1 MLASLPFG
9 RLLPQLRRDL
19 SPAQSSARLLLRTRR
34 PGPPGP
40 DNPLV
45 AARLQGDRLQA
56 AAALPEA
63 AQPVTLL
70 LHGEDCSLFDVA
82 APKGLRP
89 HEWGLLLEDQLLAD
103 ASGQHLVCLGRAP
116 GRLRLLALD
125 RALLESWREHCA
137 ACGWTVA
144 ACWVDF
150 QFLPE
155 PTAEGGIGVRL
166 GDSLRFKT
174 RVADRD
180 VWLTWPSALQ
190 ASLPPALA
198 TLLDADPEATVAPLW
213 PQPAAGV
220 APQDLW
226 PRQGQRRRRASLE
239 LPRPLVLGMAAAAVL
254 AAVHLGLQQVQHW
267 RQAQTDRAYV
277 AQRLGLPSD
286 RLDAGR
292 AARELQLAS
301 RTQRQLEG
309 QWRLWQ
315 RLDGPLGAALN
326 TQPGL
331 RLVEWSLDEQG
342 IQVVL
347 DGPASLDKALR
358 TRLGEEFATLQWQ
371 RQAGRLTLR
380 LAVPTEK
387 RP

>member
-1 MLASLPFG
+1 MLASLPLG
-9 RLLPQLRRDL
+9 RLLPLLRRDL
-19 SPAQSSARLLLRTRR
+19 SPAHGSARLLLRTRR

-45 AARLQGDRLQA
+45 AAHLRDASLQA
-56 AAALPEA
+56 GATLPAA

-103 ASGQHLVCLGRAP
+103 ANGQHLVCLGRAP

-125 RALLESWREHCA
+125 RALLEAWREHCA
-137 ACGWTVA
+137 ACGWTVV

-150 QFLPE
+150 QLLPE
-155 PTAEGGIGVRL
+155 PTAEGGIGARL

-174 RVADRD
+174 RVADHD
-180 VWLTWPSALQ
+180 VWLTWPHTLEAD
-190 ASLPPALA
+190 LPPALSA
-198 TLLDADPEATVAPLW
+198 LLDAGPEATIDHLW
-213 PQPAAGV
+213 PRPTAGV
-220 APQDLW
+220 APRDLW
-226 PRQGQRRRRASLE
+226 PRQGQRRRPSLG

-254 AAVHLGLQQVQHW
+254 ATVHLGLQQVQHW
-267 RQAQTDRAYV
+267 RRAQVDRAYV
-277 AQRLGLPSD
+277 AHRLGLTSD

-301 RTQRQLEG
+301 RTQRQLEA

-315 RLDGPLGAALN
+315 RLGDPLAAALAAR
-326 TQPGL
+326 PGL

-347 DGPASLDKALR
+347 EGPVSLDKALR

-371 RQAGRLTLR
+371 RQAGCLTLH
-380 LAVPTEK
+380 LAAPTET

>member
-1 MLASLPFG
+1 MHASSTLG
-9 RLLPQLRRDL
+9 RLLPLIRRDF
-19 SPAQSSARLLLRTRR
+19 SPARTGDRLLLRTRH

-40 DNPLV
+40 DNPV
-45 AARLQGDRLQA
+45 MAGHLQDDRLQA
-56 AAALPEA
+56 MAVLPAA

-70 LHGEDCSLFDVA
+70 LHGEECSLFDVA

-89 HEWGLLLEDQLLAD
+89 HEWGLLLEDQLLED

-125 RALLESWREHCA
+125 RALLDAWREHCA
-137 ACGWTVA
+137 AVGWSVA

-155 PTAEGGIGVRL
+155 PSAGGGIGLRL

-174 RVADRD
+174 RTDDRE
-180 VWLTWPSALQ
+180 VWLTWPAALEGD
-190 ASLPPALA
+190 LPPALA
-198 TLLDADPEATVAPLW
+198 ALIDAGPAASAERLW
-213 PQPAAGV
+213 PDAVAGST
-220 APQDLW
+220 PQDLW
-226 PRQGQRRRRASLE
+226 PRQGQRRRRPSLG
-239 LPRPLVLGMAAAAVL
+239 LPRPLLLGMAAAAGL
-254 AAVHLGLQQVQHW
+254 ALLHLGVQQVQHW
-267 RQAQTDRAYV
+267 RLARLDRDVV
-277 AQRLGLPSD
+277 AQRLGLASD

-292 AARELQLAS
+292 AERELQLAS
-301 RTQRQLEG
+301 RAQRQLEG

-315 RLDGPLGAALN
+315 RLSGPLGAALGA
-326 TQPGL
+326 QPGW
-331 RLVEWSLDEQG
+331 RLVEWALDEQG
-342 IQVVL
+342 IRVVL

-358 TRLGEEFATLQWQ
+358 TRLGQEFDTLQWQ

-380 LAVPTEK
+380 LASPVEK

>member
-1 MLASLPFG
+1 MHASLTLG
-9 RLLPQLRRDL
+9 RHLPLWRRDL
-19 SPAQSSARLLLRTRR
+19 SPARSGERLLLRTRR

-45 AARLQGDRLQA
+45 AARLQDDQLQST
-56 AAALPEA
+56 AALPA
-63 AQPVTLL
+63 RAQPVTLL

-89 HEWGLLLEDQLLAD
+89 HEWGLLLEDHLLAD
-103 ASGQHLVCLGRAP
+103 ASGQHLVCLGRPP

-125 RALLESWREHCA
+125 RALLDAWREHCA

-150 QFLPE
+150 QLLPE
-155 PTAEGGIGVRL
+155 ATAEGGIGLCL

-174 RVADRD
+174 RVDDREL
-180 VWLTWPSALQ
+180 WLTWSRALE
-190 ASLPPALA
+190 ASLPPDLAALITPA
-198 TLLDADPEATVAPLW
+198 SHEIRDDPW
-213 PQPAAGV
+213 PRPAKGV

-226 PRQGQRRRRASLE
+226 PRQGRRRARPTLG
-239 LPRPLVLGMAAAAVL
+239 LPRPLVAGMVAAAAL
-254 AAVHLGLQQVQHW
+254 AAVHLGLQQLQHW

-277 AQRLGLPSD
+277 AQRLGLASG

-292 AARELQLAS
+292 AARELQLAA
-301 RTQRQLEG
+301 RTQRQLEER
-309 QWRLWQ
+309 WRLWQ
-315 RLDGPLGAALN
+315 RLGGPLGAALAA
-326 TQPGL
+326 QPGL

-342 IQVVL
+342 IRVAL

-358 TRLGEEFATLQWQ
+358 TQLGQAFDTLQWE

-380 LAVPTEK
+380 LATSPEP

>member
-1 MLASLPFG
+1 MLASLPLG
-9 RLLPQLRRDL
+9 RLLPLLRRDL
-19 SPAQSSARLLLRTRR
+19 SPAHSSTRLLLRTRR

-45 AARLQGDRLQA
+45 AARLQDGQLQA
-56 AAALPEA
+56 AAALPA
-63 AQPVTLL
+63 SAQPVTLL

-89 HEWGLLLEDQLLAD
+89 HEWGLLLEDQLLAE
-103 ASGQHLVCLGRAP
+103 ASDQHLVCLGRSP

-125 RALLESWREHCA
+125 RALLEAWREHCA

-150 QFLPE
+150 QLLPE
-155 PTAEGGIGVRL
+155 PTAESGIGLRL
-166 GDSLRFKT
+166 GEGLRFKT
-174 RVADRD
+174 RLEGHE
-180 VWLTWPSALQ
+180 VWLTWPHALE

-198 TLLDADPEATVAPLW
+198 ALLEAGPEASRDPLW
-213 PQPAAGV
+213 PRPAAGV
-220 APQDLW
+220 APLDLW
-226 PRQGQRRRRASLE
+226 PRQGQRRSRPALG

-254 AAVHLGLQQVQHW
+254 AILHLGLQQVQQW
-267 RQAQTDRAYV
+267 RLAQLDRAYV
-277 AQRLGLPSD
+277 AQRLGLASD
-286 RLDAGR
+286 RLEAGR
-292 AARELQLAS
+292 AERELQLAS
-301 RTQRQLEG
+301 RTRRQLEG

-315 RLDGPLGAALN
+315 RLREPLGAAL
-326 TQPGL
+326 TSAPGL

-342 IQVVL
+342 IQLVL
-347 DGPASLDKALR
+347 EGPASLDKTLR
-358 TRLGEEFATLQWQ
+358 SRLGEEFATLQWQ

>member
-1 MLASLPFG
+1 MFASLPLG
-9 RLLPQLRRDL
+9 RLLPLLRRDL
-19 SPAQSSARLLLRTRR
+19 SPAHSSTRLLLRTRR

-45 AARLQGDRLQA
+45 AARLQDGQLQA
-56 AAALPEA
+56 AAALPA
-63 AQPVTLL
+63 SAQPVTLL

-103 ASGQHLVCLGRAP
+103 ASDQHLVCLGRTP

-125 RALLESWREHCA
+125 RALLEAWREHCA

-150 QFLPE
+150 QLLPE
-155 PTAEGGIGVRL
+155 PTAESGIGLRL
-166 GDSLRFKT
+166 GEGLRFKT
-174 RVADRD
+174 HVEGHE
-180 VWLTWPSALQ
+180 VWLTWPHALE

-198 TLLDADPEATVAPLW
+198 ALLEAGPEASRDPLW
-213 PQPAAGV
+213 PQPTTGQ

-226 PRQGQRRRRASLE
+226 PRQGQRRSRPSLG
-239 LPRPLVLGMAAAAVL
+239 LPRPLLLGMAAAAVL
-254 AAVHLGLQQVQHW
+254 AALHLGLQQVQGW
-267 RQAQTDRAYV
+267 RQTQLDRAYV
-277 AQRLGLPSD
+277 AQRLGLASD
-286 RLDAGR
+286 RLDGGR

-309 QWRLWQ
+309 HWRLWR
-315 RLDGPLGAALN
+315 RLGGSLATALAA
-326 TQPGL
+326 QPGL
-331 RLVEWSLDEQG
+331 RLVEWALDEKG
-342 IQVVL
+342 LQVVL
-347 DGPASLDKALR
+347 DGPASLDQALR
-358 TRLGEEFATLQWQ
+358 SRLGEEFATLQWQ

-380 LAVPTEK
+380 LAAPTEK